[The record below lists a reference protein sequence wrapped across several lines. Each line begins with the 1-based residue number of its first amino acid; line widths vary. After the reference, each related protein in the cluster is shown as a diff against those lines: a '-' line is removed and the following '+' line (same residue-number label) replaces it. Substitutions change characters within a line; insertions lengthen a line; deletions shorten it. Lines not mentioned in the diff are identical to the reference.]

1 MMIINFG
8 VFYENKQYNLK
19 TKFNLPLSVFFF
31 WCRDFK
37 SLAPHDIKGNNRIVS
52 TRVVLLEVKDIATY
66 LLRWVS
72 MLYFLFIRHVMPGTD
87 FTIYLSR
94 QVSMLYFLRSLMLR
108 TLILTLANVFPYK
121 ILFSQSAVIS
131 A

>member
-1 MMIINFG
+1 
-8 VFYENKQYNLK
+8 
-19 TKFNLPLSVFFF
+19 
-31 WCRDFK
+31 
-37 SLAPHDIKGNNRIVS
+37 
-52 TRVVLLEVKDIATY
+52 
-66 LLRWVS
+66 
-72 MLYFLFIRHVMPGTD
+72 MPGTD

>member
-52 TRVVLLEVKDIATY
+52 TLLELCFLKLN
-66 LLRWVS
+66 LLRWLS

-94 QVSMLYFLRSLMLR
+94 QVSVLYFLRSLMLQ

>member
-19 TKFNLPLSVFFF
+19 TKFNLPLSGFVFF

-52 TRVVLLEVKDIATY
+52 TLLELCFLKLKT
-66 LLRWVS
+66 LL
-72 MLYFLFIRHVMPGTD
+72 HTC
-87 FTIYLSR
+87 
-94 QVSMLYFLRSLMLR
+94 
-108 TLILTLANVFPYK
+108 
-121 ILFSQSAVIS
+121 
-131 A
+131 